1 MNEHSPQPLE
11 TMQKST
17 VEVGVQKSVRNEALE
32 STDALEKDLKIRS
45 SYVTKKSNI
54 FHAHLHSE
62 FCIKLFAYST
72 KNNVMFLLTDMMDNI
87 FYKKTGGNQVKKGG
101 SLKNSQKVAQK
112 NFEDIVSVIQD
123 VKAKYIQPVVN
134 KGFGTKKHNGTAKA
148 VQKILE
154 SFDPKDI
161 TIEPILNATPTNW
174 SYLRLTNKRGRR

>member
-1 MNEHSPQPLE
+1 
-11 TMQKST
+11 
-17 VEVGVQKSVRNEALE
+17 
-32 STDALEKDLKIRS
+32 
-45 SYVTKKSNI
+45 
-54 FHAHLHSE
+54 
-62 FCIKLFAYST
+62 
-72 KNNVMFLLTDMMDNI
+72 MFLLTDMMDNI

-134 KGFGTKKHNGTAKA
+134 KGFGTKKHNSTAKA

-161 TIEPILNATPTNW
+161 TIEPIINATPTNW